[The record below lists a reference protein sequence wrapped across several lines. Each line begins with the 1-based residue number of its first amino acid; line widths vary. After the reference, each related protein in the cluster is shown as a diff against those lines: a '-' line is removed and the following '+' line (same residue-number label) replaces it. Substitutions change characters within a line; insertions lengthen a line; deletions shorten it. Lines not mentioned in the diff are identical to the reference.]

1 MAFGRLG
8 GFDPLVDIEALANIR
23 IMKDLDEVAGAVE
36 DEQSFIAFL
45 DVLADDFPLRWEHCE
60 VDSVFE
66 AAAAWGE
73 SSSPRWKAGG
83 DQNPWRRCAQILLG
97 GKYYE

>member
-1 MAFGRLG
+1 
-8 GFDPLVDIEALANIR
+8 
-23 IMKDLDEVAGAVE
+23 MKELDEIADAVE

-45 DVLADDFPLRWEHCE
+45 GALGDDFALERRIESSHPSRPYASGALGWEHST
-60 VDSVFE
+60 VDDVFE

-73 SSSPRWKAGG
+73 SSSPRWKASG